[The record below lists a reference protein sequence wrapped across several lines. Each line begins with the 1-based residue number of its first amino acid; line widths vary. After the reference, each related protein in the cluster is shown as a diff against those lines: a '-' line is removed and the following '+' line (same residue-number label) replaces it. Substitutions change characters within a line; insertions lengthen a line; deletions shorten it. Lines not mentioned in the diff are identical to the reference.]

1 LYIHHFAT
9 AIRFVLRRARAP
21 LDTLA
26 REMTRVNL
34 LVRALDGRTRCLD
47 VDLDLSSPR
56 ASPIARVHD
65 AIFRADAALLP
76 PGARA
81 RFLTSA
87 AARASTSASAP
98 TDVRVEITASLL
110 GGKGG
115 FGTQLRTAAR
125 RGQQT
130 TNFDACRDLDGRR
143 LRAVNGEKKIAE
155 WEANKE
161 EREREKQAEEYLK
174 KQAKANGA
182 ARLREVEEKEREAYH
197 AESAKVSEGVE
208 AAVANGLKEAAAIEA
223 AKRKGK
229 EIVVEEE
236 SDEDDDDDDF
246 DDSALLFPAPAKKKM
261 KMAVDE
267 RRADV
272 PGTSTV
278 AGTSQSH
285 SPTSAVPERAKEKA
299 LDLSEYDSAEALE
312 ALGMERL
319 KQELADR
326 QLKCGGALS
335 ERAARL
341 FLLRD
346 NTRDEIDKKHW
357 AKPGPK

>member
-1 LYIHHFAT
+1 
-9 AIRFVLRRARAP
+9 
-21 LDTLA
+21 
-26 REMTRVNL
+26 MTRVNL

-65 AIFRADAALLP
+65 AIVRADAALLP

-87 AARASTSASAP
+87 AACTATRAFTR
-98 TDVRVEITASLL
+98 TDVRVEITARLL

-182 ARLREVEEKEREAYH
+182 AKLREVEEKEREAYH
-197 AESAKVSEGVE
+197 AESAKVSESVE

-236 SDEDDDDDDF
+236 RDDDDDDDDF

-261 KMAVDE
+261 KTAENSE
-267 RRADV
+267 RRVDA
-272 PGTSTV
+272 PGTSSV

-285 SPTSAVPERAKEKA
+285 SPTSAAPEPAKEKA

-319 KQELADR
+319 KQELTDR

-346 NTRDEIDKKHW
+346 NTRAEIDKKHW

>member
-1 LYIHHFAT
+1 MYIHHFAT

-236 SDEDDDDDDF
+236 SDEDDDEEDDDEEE
-246 DDSALLFPAPAKKKM
+246 DDDDEQAVESERVDDAP
-261 KMAVDE
+261 
-267 RRADV
+267 DV
-272 PGTSTV
+272 PDS
-278 AGTSQSH
+278 SE
-285 SPTSAVPERAKEKA
+285 VPAS
-299 LDLSEYDSAEALE
+299 L
-312 ALGMERL
+312 
-319 KQELADR
+319 LAMFQQRD
-326 QLKCGGALS
+326 
-335 ERAARL
+335 AARARG
-341 FLLRD
+341 FDAFAAKWEKREKD
-346 NTRDEIDKKHW
+346 AAR
-357 AKPGPK
+357 AKPGKAKRNR